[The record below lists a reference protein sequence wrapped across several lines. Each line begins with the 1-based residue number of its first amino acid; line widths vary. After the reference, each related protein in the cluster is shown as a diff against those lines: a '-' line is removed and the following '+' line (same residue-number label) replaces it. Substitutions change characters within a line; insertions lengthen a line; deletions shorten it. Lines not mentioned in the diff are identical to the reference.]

1 MSLFG
6 DLFSC
11 QLENR
16 DIDLPHLFIS
26 PAFKMRDAD
35 FGGLR
40 LFWMLLSATL
50 H

>member
-16 DIDLPHLFIS
+16 DFDFSNLFIS

-35 FGGLR
+35 FGCFR
-40 LFWMLLSATL
+40 LFWVLLSATL